1 MCHFTAK
8 LLRLPQ
14 WMIILKN
21 DRGELYIMVTLRGEQ
36 AVTVAKGCSGRR
48 VCVGKCTSAFT
59 SARVCVC
66 TWTRAA
72 LSPPGC
78 WSVLVL

>member
-66 TWTRAA
+66 VH
-72 LSPPGC
+72 GH
-78 WSVLVL
+78 VLR